1 MKSRIH
7 LPLLGKYIHIAK
19 NLIRVHVNF
28 VLLTSDVL
36 LKLLI
41 TCSLNVRVFEL

>member
-1 MKSRIH
+1 MKNRIH

-19 NLIRVHVNF
+19 NLIHVYVNF
-28 VLLTSDVL
+28 ILLTSDVL

-41 TCSLNVRVFEL
+41 TCPLNVCGFEL